1 MKILLDTHIFLW
13 FITADKSLPN
23 DWKAAIQDKNND
35 VYLSV
40 VSLWE
45 IIIKYNLG
53 KLPLPE
59 SPEIYIPKQRKKHQ
73 ISNLIVY
80 ENSVIKLANLPL
92 IHNDPF
98 DRLLIC
104 QAQEL
109 GLIIV
114 TVDEKIKQ
122 YSQVNFFE

>member
-13 FITADKSLPN
+13 FISADERLDEN
-23 DWKAAIQDKNND
+23 WKNLIKDSDND

-59 SPEIYIPKQRKKHQ
+59 APEIYIPQQRKKHQ
-73 ISNLIVY
+73 ISTLIVE
-80 ENSVIKLANLPL
+80 ENSVIHLSKLPL

-104 QAQEL
+104 QAIEFEL
-109 GLIIV
+109 TMM

-122 YSQVNFFE
+122 YSVIEFL